1 VNSILNKE
9 PVIRA
14 EKSLKQFNPDLK
26 VIVLEQTARTA
37 NDAASALGCK
47 VGAIVKSLLF
57 RAGDNFVLCLVSGDK
72 RCSLNK
78 LKKILIF
85 TPFLFLI
92 FSVTA
97 LRFIRNVELIPFNNL
112 KFQVERNH
120 DARILGHLPYNE
132 TSKEKL
138 VLIEPNIEVHMDM
151 RDSLLKM
158 REEAKKDG
166 IYLVFL
172 SGYRSINLQ
181 DDIFYSLKSIRNQ
194 EAAERARVSAPP
206 GYSEHS
212 TGFAIDIG
220 DATQRETDFETDFE
234 NTDTFR
240 WLIKNAAKFHFKLSF
255 NKDNKFID
263 YEPWHWRYE
272 GSIEALK
279 VFESSNRKL

>member
-1 VNSILNKE
+1 MEQNKDINQFDIPLAKRKYLKNPNSIL
-9 PVIRA
+9 
-14 EKSLKQFNPDLK
+14 
-26 VIVLEQTARTA
+26 
-37 NDAASALGCK
+37 
-47 VGAIVKSLLF
+47 
-57 RAGDNFVLCLVSGDK
+57 
-72 RCSLNK
+72 
-78 LKKILIF
+78 LKKLLIF
-85 TPFLFLI
+85 SPFLFLI
-92 FSVTA
+92 FSVSA
-97 LRFIRNVELIPFNNL
+97 LRFIRNVELIPLNIL
-112 KFQVERNH
+112 KFKVERNH
-120 DARILGHLPYNE
+120 NARILGHLPYNE
-132 TSKEKL
+132 IPKEKL

-181 DDIFYSLKSIRNQ
+181 NDIFYSLKSIRNQ

-234 NTDTFR
+234 NTDAFR

-255 NKDNKFID
+255 NKDNKYID

-279 VFESSNRKL
+279 VFESSNRRL

>member
-1 VNSILNKE
+1 LELNKD
-9 PVIRA
+9 ID
-14 EKSLKQFNPDLK
+14 QFDIPLAKRTYLNNPNSTL
-26 VIVLEQTARTA
+26 
-37 NDAASALGCK
+37 
-47 VGAIVKSLLF
+47 
-57 RAGDNFVLCLVSGDK
+57 
-72 RCSLNK
+72 
-78 LKKILIF
+78 LKKLLIF
-85 TPFLFLI
+85 SPFLLLI
-92 FSVTA
+92 FSVSA
-97 LRFIRNVELIPFNNL
+97 LRFIRNVELIPLNNL

-132 TSKEKL
+132 TPKEKL

-181 DDIFYSLKSIRNQ
+181 NDIFYSLKSIRNQ

-220 DATQRETDFETDFE
+220 DASQRETDFDTEFE
-234 NTDTFR
+234 NTVAFR
-240 WLIKNAAKFHFKLSF
+240 WFIKNAAKFHFKLSF
-255 NKDNKFID
+255 TKDNKFID

-279 VFESSNRKL
+279 VFESSNRRS

>member
-1 VNSILNKE
+1 LELNKD
-9 PVIRA
+9 ID
-14 EKSLKQFNPDLK
+14 QFDIPLAKRTYLNNPNSTL
-26 VIVLEQTARTA
+26 
-37 NDAASALGCK
+37 
-47 VGAIVKSLLF
+47 
-57 RAGDNFVLCLVSGDK
+57 
-72 RCSLNK
+72 
-78 LKKILIF
+78 LKKLLIF
-85 TPFLFLI
+85 SPFLFLI

-97 LRFIRNVELIPFNNL
+97 LRFIRNIELIPLNNL

-132 TSKEKL
+132 TPKEKL

-158 REEAKKDG
+158 REEAKNDG
-166 IYLVFL
+166 IHLVFL
-172 SGYRSINLQ
+172 CGYRAINLQ
-181 DDIFYSLKSIRNQ
+181 NDIFFSLKSIRNQ

-234 NTDTFR
+234 NTDAFR

-255 NKDNKFID
+255 NKDNKYID

>member
-1 VNSILNKE
+1 MELNKD
-9 PVIRA
+9 ID
-14 EKSLKQFNPDLK
+14 QFDIPFAK
-26 VIVLEQTARTA
+26 RTYPTKP
-37 NDAASALGCK
+37 NSTL
-47 VGAIVKSLLF
+47 
-57 RAGDNFVLCLVSGDK
+57 
-72 RCSLNK
+72 
-78 LKKILIF
+78 LKKLLIF
-85 TPFLFLI
+85 SPFLFFF
-92 FSVTA
+92 FSLVA
-97 LRFIRNVELIPFNNL
+97 MRFIRNVELIPLNNH
-112 KFQVERNH
+112 KFQIGGNH

-132 TSKEKL
+132 TPKEKL
-138 VLIEPNIEVHMDM
+138 VLIEPNIEVHIDM

-172 SGYRSINLQ
+172 SGYRSMNLQ
-181 DDIFYSLKSIRNQ
+181 NDIFYSLKSIRNQ

-234 NTDTFR
+234 NTDAFR

-255 NKDNKFID
+255 NKDNKYID

>member
-1 VNSILNKE
+1 LELNKD
-9 PVIRA
+9 ID
-14 EKSLKQFNPDLK
+14 QFDIPLAKRTYLNNPNSTL
-26 VIVLEQTARTA
+26 
-37 NDAASALGCK
+37 
-47 VGAIVKSLLF
+47 
-57 RAGDNFVLCLVSGDK
+57 
-72 RCSLNK
+72 
-78 LKKILIF
+78 LKKLLIF
-85 TPFLFLI
+85 SPFLLLI
-92 FSVTA
+92 FSVA
-97 LRFIRNVELIPFNNL
+97 VLRFIRNVELIPLNNL
-112 KFQVERNH
+112 KFQVEKNH

-132 TSKEKL
+132 TPKEKL

-181 DDIFYSLKSIRNQ
+181 NEIFYSLKSIRNQ

-220 DATQRETDFETDFE
+220 DDTQRDTDFETDFE
-234 NTDTFR
+234 NTDAFR

-255 NKDNKFID
+255 NKDNKYID

>member
-1 VNSILNKE
+1 MDQNKDINQFDIPLAKRTYLKTSNSIL
-9 PVIRA
+9 
-14 EKSLKQFNPDLK
+14 LKRL
-26 VIVLEQTARTA
+26 
-37 NDAASALGCK
+37 
-47 VGAIVKSLLF
+47 
-57 RAGDNFVLCLVSGDK
+57 LVS
-72 RCSLNK
+72 S
-78 LKKILIF
+78 
-85 TPFLFLI
+85 PFLLLI
-92 FSVTA
+92 FSNVT
-97 LRFIRNVELIPFNNL
+97 LRLIRNFDAGPLTNFI
-112 KFQVERNH
+112 FQVERNH
-120 DARILGHLPYNE
+120 DYRVLGHLPYNE
-132 TSKEKL
+132 IPREKL
-138 VLIEPNIEVHMDM
+138 VLIEPNIEVHIDM

-181 DDIFYSLKSIRNQ
+181 KDIFYSLKSIRNQ

-220 DATQRETDFETDFE
+220 DATQRETDFETEFE
-234 NTDTFR
+234 NTKAFR

-255 NKDNKFID
+255 KKDNKYID

-279 VFESSNRKL
+279 IFESSNRKMQI

>member
-1 VNSILNKE
+1 M
-9 PVIRA
+9 
-14 EKSLKQFNPDLK
+14 
-26 VIVLEQTARTA
+26 
-37 NDAASALGCK
+37 
-47 VGAIVKSLLF
+47 
-57 RAGDNFVLCLVSGDK
+57 
-72 RCSLNK
+72 
-78 LKKILIF
+78 
-85 TPFLFLI
+85 
-92 FSVTA
+92 FSVAA
-97 LRFIRNVELIPFNNL
+97 LRFIRNVELTPLNNL
-112 KFQVERNH
+112 KFQVERNY
-120 DARILGHLPYNE
+120 DSRILGHLPYNE
-132 TSKEKL
+132 TPKDKL

-151 RDSLLKM
+151 RNSLLKM

-172 SGYRSINLQ
+172 SGFRSINLQ
-181 DDIFYSLKSIRNQ
+181 NDIFYSLKSIRNQ

-234 NTDTFR
+234 NTDAFR

-255 NKDNKFID
+255 NKDNKYID

>member
-1 VNSILNKE
+1 MELNKDTD
-9 PVIRA
+9 
-14 EKSLKQFNPDLK
+14 QFDIPLAKRTYLNNPNSTL
-26 VIVLEQTARTA
+26 
-37 NDAASALGCK
+37 
-47 VGAIVKSLLF
+47 
-57 RAGDNFVLCLVSGDK
+57 
-72 RCSLNK
+72 
-78 LKKILIF
+78 LKKLLIF
-85 TPFLFLI
+85 TPFLLLI
-92 FSVTA
+92 FSFSA

-112 KFQVERNH
+112 KLQVERNH

-132 TSKEKL
+132 TTKEKL
-138 VLIEPNIEVHMDM
+138 VLIEPNIEVHIDM

-181 DDIFYSLKSIRNQ
+181 NDIFYSLKSIRNQ

-234 NTDTFR
+234 NTDAFS

-255 NKDNKFID
+255 NKDNKYID

>member
-1 VNSILNKE
+1 LELNKDIDQFDIPLAKRIPLNNPKSILFK
-9 PVIRA
+9 
-14 EKSLKQFNPDLK
+14 K
-26 VIVLEQTARTA
+26 
-37 NDAASALGCK
+37 
-47 VGAIVKSLLF
+47 LL
-57 RAGDNFVLCLVSGDK
+57 
-72 RCSLNK
+72 
-78 LKKILIF
+78 ILS
-85 TPFLFLI
+85 PFLFLI
-92 FSVTA
+92 FSFAA
-97 LRFIRNVELIPFNNL
+97 LRFIRNVELIPLNNL

-132 TSKEKL
+132 TPKEKL
-138 VLIEPNIEVHMDM
+138 VLIEPNIEVHIDM

-172 SGYRSINLQ
+172 SGYRSIKLQ
-181 DDIFYSLKSIRNQ
+181 KEIFYSLKSSRNQ

-220 DATQRETDFETDFE
+220 DATQRETDFETEFQ
-234 NTDTFR
+234 NTDAFK

-255 NKDNKFID
+255 TIDNKYID

-279 VFESSNRKL
+279 VFESSNRKS